1 MAPLSKK
8 RRLDSQQPAELNFDV
23 SARQEYLSGFHKRK
37 IARKENARETAIK
50 RDKEE
55 RVVQRKQMRDQR
67 KKDLEQHIAEFNAE
81 LRKQNPDLSE
91 AESGAEVAEGEKG
104 NEGSAAD
111 QLEDVGQEDEYVD
124 EDKYTTVTVEAMG
137 GSEDEEPEQRKNPEL
152 SAKPGNKATATKK
165 RIWSKNNP
173 ADGKPKPKKH
183 KFRYESKSE
192 RQDTRRKQKNKNQ
205 AAAKARREKST

>member
-1 MAPLSKK
+1 MAPLAKK

-37 IARKENARETAIK
+37 VARKENARETAIK

-91 AESGAEVAEGEKG
+91 AESGAEGADGEKDHA
-104 NEGSAAD
+104 GSAA
-111 QLEDVGQEDEYVD
+111 EPPEEVGQEDEYVD

-137 GSEDEEPEQRKNPEL
+137 GSEEDEAEQHKDL
-152 SAKPGNKATATKK
+152 KSSVKPDDKAAATKK
-165 RIWSKNNP
+165 RIWSRTNP

-183 KFRYESKSE
+183 KFRYE
-192 RQDTRRKQKNKNQ
+192 
-205 AAAKARREKST
+205 